1 MNRHCKPIDSNSSL
15 NPKKG
20 KHKVIARKSLIKS
33 LVLPWSLVLCVS
45 LINNYSCNIFFFCFH
60 ISVTVLCGTFSIY
73 LFHQIIVFHICL
85 ILPCKGFGF
94 IVFGCSLDYEPFKDF
109 SNYS

>member
-20 KHKVIARKSLIKS
+20 KHKVITGKSLIKS

-45 LINNYSCNIFFFCFH
+45 LINDYSCNIFFFCFH

-73 LFHQIIVFHICL
+73 LFHQIIVFPNL
-85 ILPCKGFGF
+85 LNFTPQSFGF
-94 IVFGCSLDYEPFKDF
+94 IVFSCSLDYELFKDF